1 MFLTITKKEHK
12 DASTSGGYVIKGAMR
27 TVLPIILVCAAGIG
41 YGQSTN
47 SGDIRGS
54 VTDSSGAVIPGVK
67 VTVLNVNTGIS
78 RDYTTDNAGLY
89 DTSSI
94 IAGEYTITYLKE
106 GFEQLVR
113 GPLSLEVGNTN
124 INAVLKVGSITEKV
138 IVNTNVPLLKT
149 DSGEQSTTLEASTLE
164 QLPQTGQDWENF
176 IILLPGTAGNAS
188 FGNGPNPGQAAS
200 VNGNLPYSNVLADG
214 ASSNLPSSANAD
226 VSVLETVAELQV
238 STSAFSAQY
247 GIGGAIY
254 NQISKGGTDRFH
266 GSAYEYFQNDALNA
280 KGYGFGSQI
289 VVPFLRYNNF
299 GGSVGGPI
307 LKKKMFFFFDFDKTI
322 NNGSG
327 SGFTTVPTPAMM
339 AGDFTGQQIV
349 YDPTTQVVTQ
359 TADGPVVTRQ
369 SFAAEYGNGNKI
381 PANLIS
387 PVAQAI
393 QAFFP
398 TPATDKPN
406 AHFVPGTL
414 TSNGIYQNN
423 YYYEYPSDSPFIKY
437 FGRLDYDISP
447 TNRLTVSDTQ
457 RDNAG
462 SSVYIYTCPVS
473 CQLFDIDSNNA
484 QISDVWNI
492 SSNTINEARIGY
504 TDQLNFYTPPSLG
517 KGYPAKLGIPYAK
530 ADLFPSVNLYGNNCC
545 DGPGPSTN
553 AQYKEFSFDPSDVV
567 TMIRGRHILHFGGEF
582 LFQRDDTTAWGNIN
596 AATLEFYGNYTQST
610 VGDSSTGGVY
620 GDFLLGD
627 AAHWSAEVQPEYG
640 ARLKTPQMFI
650 QDDFKIKPN
659 LTLNLGLRYQIQ
671 HGWNEVKNNASVF
684 DPEVLNPATGTNG
697 ALWYAATGAH
707 GRKSLQADVFGTVLP
722 RLGFAWSPDP
732 STTLRGGFGI
742 YAYNYSLDA
751 NGNGLGNSLAAQGN
765 LSDQTNGIYPVLQI
779 DSSGAN
785 LPYGTPNN
793 DPAAFAGQGITYN
806 MFHAPVEK
814 IYQWNVAAQ
823 RSIGSNLVGELAYV
837 ASHGFNLS
845 FPVDINQVPE
855 SKLGPNDSPNNRP
868 YPYWAGIGGSTGTQN
883 AVSNY
888 NSLQAS
894 ITKRMTYGVSFN
906 FNYTWSHFLD
916 EQDSSGW
923 GSRAGSQTYQRSY
936 DPSANYGASNFD
948 MRNAFKGRIV
958 YQLPFG
964 VGRTF
969 LNHNRILDSAVGGWQ
984 VSGTMLFLSGNPYTP
999 TINTNNSYAQA
1010 GSWYPNVVGN
1020 PKLNHPNLYTGWF
1033 NPGAFTSPANGTF
1046 GDMRRNSLYGPGIN
1060 EVNLS
1065 AGKTFS
1071 LVEGIKVEIRGDA
1084 TNAFNHPSFGLPNSG
1099 LDCTTPGVPCSSSA
1113 NITGLTVGGRSMQL
1127 AARLSF

>member
-1 MFLTITKKEHK
+1 LN
-12 DASTSGGYVIKGAMR
+12 DLGGYVIKDAMR
-27 TVLPIILVCAAGIG
+27 KVLPLVLVCAAGIG

-67 VTVLNVNTGIS
+67 ITVLNVNTGIS
-78 RDYTTDNAGLY
+78 RVYTTDNAGLY

-94 IAGEYTITYLKE
+94 IAGEYTITYSKD

-124 INAVLKVGSITEKV
+124 INAVLQVGSITQRV
-138 IVNTNVPLLKT
+138 IVTTNVPLLKT
-149 DSGEQSTTLEASTLE
+149 DSGEQSTTLEANTLE

-188 FGNGPNPGQAAS
+188 FNNGPNPGQAAS

-339 AGDFTGQQIV
+339 AGDFTGQQTV

-359 TADGPVVTRQ
+359 TANGPVVTRQ
-369 SFAAEYGNGNKI
+369 TFAAEYGNGNKI

-387 PVAQAI
+387 PVASAI
-393 QAFFP
+393 QSFYP

-492 SSNTINEARIGY
+492 SSNTVNEARIGY

-517 KGYPAKLGIPYAK
+517 KGFPAKLGIQYAK

-553 AQYKEFSFDPSDVV
+553 AEYKEFSFDPSDVV

-596 AATLEFYGNYTQST
+596 AATLQFYGNYTQST

-620 GDFLLGD
+620 ADFLLGD
-627 AAHWSAEVQPEYG
+627 AAYWSAEVQPEYG

-650 QDDFKIKPN
+650 QDDFKIKPS

-671 HGWNEVKNNASVF
+671 HGWNEIKNNASVF

-707 GRKSLQADVFGTVLP
+707 GRKSLQANVFDTVLP
-722 RLGFAWSPDP
+722 RLGFAWSPEP

-765 LSDQTNGIYPVLQI
+765 LSDQTNGITPVLQI
-779 DSSGAN
+779 DSNGAN

-793 DPAAFAGQGITYN
+793 DPSAFAGQGITYN

-823 RSIGSNLVGELAYV
+823 HSIGSNLVGELAYV

-855 SKLGPNDSPNNRP
+855 SKLGPNDSPNSRP

-888 NSLQAS
+888 NSMQAS
-894 ITKRMTYGVSFN
+894 ITKRMTYGLSFN

-948 MRNAFKGRIV
+948 ARNAFKGRTV

-964 VGRTF
+964 LGRTF

-984 VSGTMLFLSGNPYTP
+984 VAGTMIFASGNPYTP

-1020 PKLNHPNLYTGWF
+1020 PKLAHPSVYTGWF

-1071 LVEGIKVEIRGDA
+1071 VVEGIKIEIRGDA
-1084 TNAFNHPSFGLPNSG
+1084 TNAFNHPSYALPNSG
-1099 LDCTTPGVPCSSSA
+1099 LDCTTPGVPCTSSA

>member
-1 MFLTITKKEHK
+1 MK
-12 DASTSGGYVIKGAMR
+12 DAMR
-27 TVLPIILVCAAGIG
+27 WILPLVLVCTAATGFA
-41 YGQSTN
+41 QSTN
-47 SGDIRGS
+47 SGDIRGT

-67 VTVLNVNTGIS
+67 ITVLNVNTGIS
-78 RDYTTDNAGLY
+78 REYTTDNAGLY

-94 IAGEYTITYLKE
+94 VAGDYTITYSKE

-113 GPLSLEVGNTN
+113 GPITLIVGNTN
-124 INAVLKVGSITEKV
+124 INAELKVGSITQKV

-149 DSGEQSTTLEASTLE
+149 DSGEQSATLEAQTLE

-176 IILLPGTAGNAS
+176 IILLPGTSGNAS
-188 FGNGPNPGQAAS
+188 FGNGPNPGQVAA

-214 ASSNLPSSANAD
+214 ASTNLPSSANSD

-280 KGYGFGSQI
+280 QGYGFGSQI
-289 VVPFLRYNNF
+289 VVPFLRYDNF

-307 LKKKMFFFFDFDKTI
+307 LKKKMFFYFDFDKTI
-322 NNGSG
+322 DNGSS

-339 AGDFTGQQIV
+339 AGDFTGQYTV

-359 TADGPVVTRQ
+359 TANGPVVTRQ
-369 SFAAEYGNGNKI
+369 SFASEYGNGNKI
-381 PANLIS
+381 PANLLS
-387 PVAQAI
+387 PVAKAI
-393 QAFFP
+393 QSYYP

-423 YYYEYPSDSPFIKY
+423 YYYEYPSDSPFTKF
-437 FGRLDYDISP
+437 FGRLDYDITP
-447 TNRLTVSDTQ
+447 TNRLTISDTQ
-457 RDNAG
+457 RDNPG
-462 SSVYIYTCPVS
+462 TSVYIYACPVS
-473 CQLFDIDSNNA
+473 CQLSDIDSNNA
-484 QISDVWNI
+484 QVSDVWNI
-492 SSNTINEARIGY
+492 SSNTVNEARIGY
-504 TDQLNFYTPPSLG
+504 TDQLNFFTPPSLG
-517 KGYPAKLGIPYAK
+517 GGFPAKLGLQYAK

-545 DGPGPSTN
+545 DGPGPGTN

-596 AATLEFYGNYTQST
+596 AATLQFYGNYTQST
-610 VGDSSTGGVY
+610 VGDSSSGSVY
-620 GDFLLGD
+620 ADFLLGD
-627 AAHWSAEVQPEYG
+627 AAYWSAEVQPEYG
-640 ARLKTPQMFI
+640 ARLKTPQVFI

-671 HGWNEVKNNASVF
+671 HGWNEVKDNASVF

-697 ALWYAATGAH
+697 ALWYAETGAH
-707 GRKSLQADVFGTVLP
+707 GRKSLQANVFGTVLP
-722 RLGFAWSPDP
+722 RLGFAWAPQP
-732 STTLRGGFGI
+732 STTIRGGFGV

-765 LSDQTNGIYPVLQI
+765 LSDQTNGITPVLQI
-779 DSSGAN
+779 DSNGAD
-785 LPYGTPNN
+785 LPYGTPGNN
-793 DPAAFAGQGITYN
+793 PAAFAGQGITYN

-814 IYQWNVAAQ
+814 IYQWNLAVQ
-823 RSIGSNLVGELAYV
+823 RSLGTNMVGELAYV

-855 SKLGPNDSPNNRP
+855 NKLGPNDSPADRP

-883 AVSNY
+883 AVSNF
-888 NSLQAS
+888 NSLQAQ
-894 ITKRMTYGVSFN
+894 ITKRLTSGVSFN

-923 GSRAGSQTYQRSY
+923 GSRAGNQTYQNSY
-936 DPSANYGASNFD
+936 SPSANYGASNFD
-948 MRNAFKGRIV
+948 VRNAFKGRIV

-964 VGRTF
+964 QGRMF
-969 LNHNRILDSAVGGWQ
+969 LHNSHLLDAVIGGWQ
-984 VSGTMLFLSGNPYTP
+984 ASGTMIFSTGNPYTP

-1010 GSWYPNVVGN
+1010 GSWYPNVIGN
-1020 PKLNHPNLYTGWF
+1020 PRLAHPNIYTGWF

-1046 GDMRRNSLYGPGIN
+1046 GDMKRNSLYGPGIN

-1084 TNAFNHPSFGLPNSG
+1084 TNAFNHPSFALPNSG
-1099 LDCTTPGVPCSSSA
+1099 LDCTTPGTPCTSSA
-1113 NITGLTVGGRSMQL
+1113 NVTGLSVGGRTMQL